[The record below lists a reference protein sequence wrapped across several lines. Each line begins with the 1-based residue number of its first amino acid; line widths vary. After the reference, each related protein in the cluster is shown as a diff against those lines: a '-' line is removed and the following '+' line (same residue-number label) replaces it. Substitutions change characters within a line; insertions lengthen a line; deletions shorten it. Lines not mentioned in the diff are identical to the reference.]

1 MPIDLEAL
9 SDRIRESFERQNQI
23 RDEALAQS
31 RNLIRHAARAIRAIH
46 RDDAD
51 LAYEN
56 LKQADAL
63 ATALREG
70 LSEDP
75 DLYFSGYAQ
84 DALKEYCEAHLTV
97 ATILNKDWPS
107 PEDLKVEFATYLNG
121 MSEVVG
127 ELRRRIMDIMREG
140 HSQEVE
146 RLLDVMDDIYAQLV
160 TMDFPD
166 ALTYGLRRRTDIA
179 RSIIERTQ
187 ADVTI
192 SYRQQE
198 LEKRITSLSEQLSQF
213 DSENQN
219 QKDD

>member
-9 SDRIRESFERQNQI
+9 SDRIRASFERKNQI
-23 RDEALAQS
+23 RDDALAQS

-46 RDDAD
+46 RDDTD

-56 LKQADAL
+56 LKLADAL

-70 LSEDP
+70 LSQDP

-107 PEDLKVEFATYLNG
+107 PEELSVEYATYLNG

-187 ADVTI
+187 ADVTV
-192 SYRQQE
+192 SYRQQQ
-198 LEKRITSLSEQLSQF
+198 LEKRIKNLSEQLSQI
-213 DSENQN
+213 DGLKNDE
-219 QKDD
+219 

>member
-1 MPIDLEAL
+1 MDNLEAL
-9 SDRIRESFERQNQI
+9 SDRIRESFERQNRI

-31 RNLIRHAARAIRAIH
+31 RNLTRHAARAIRAIH
-46 RDDAD
+46 RNDAD
-51 LAYEN
+51 MAREHLSEADKLA
-56 LKQADAL
+56 K
-63 ATALREG
+63 ALRKG

-75 DLYFSGYAQ
+75 DLYYSGYAQ

-97 ATILNKDWPS
+97 STILDKEWPS
-107 PEDLKVEFATYLNG
+107 PEDLQVPFATYLNG
-121 MSEVVG
+121 LSEVVG

-140 HSQEVE
+140 HSSEVE
-146 RLLDVMDDIYAQLV
+146 RLLDVMDEIYAQLV

-192 SYRQQE
+192 SYRQQQ
-198 LEKRITSLSEQLSQF
+198 LEKRLTDLSDQLF
-213 DSENQN
+213 KFEENN
-219 QKDD
+219 K

>member
-46 RDDAD
+46 REDAD

>member
-1 MPIDLEAL
+1 MMPIDLEAL
-9 SDRIRESFERQNQI
+9 SDRIRASFERKNQI
-23 RDEALAQS
+23 RDDALAQS

-46 RDDAD
+46 RDDTD

-56 LKQADAL
+56 LKLADAL

-70 LSEDP
+70 LSQDP

-107 PEDLKVEFATYLNG
+107 PEELSVEYATYLNG

-187 ADVTI
+187 ADVTV
-192 SYRQQE
+192 SYRQQQ
-198 LEKRITSLSEQLSQF
+198 LEKRIKNLSEQLSQI
-213 DSENQN
+213 DGLKNDE
-219 QKDD
+219 

>member
-1 MPIDLEAL
+1 MIDFEKL
-9 SDRIRESFERQNQI
+9 SDQIRESFVRKNEI
-23 RDEALAQS
+23 RDNALAQS

-46 RDDAD
+46 REDEALAQEHLSQADD
-51 LAYEN
+51 LAR
-56 LKQADAL
+56 
-63 ATALREG
+63 ALREG
-70 LSEDP
+70 LSADP
-75 DLYFSGYAQ
+75 DLYFSGYVQ
-84 DALKEYCEAHLTV
+84 DALKEYTEAHLTV
-97 ATILNKDWPS
+97 ATILDQEWPS
-107 PEDLKVEFATYLNG
+107 PDDLQVEYATYLNG

-140 HSQEVE
+140 HSPEVE

-192 SYRQQE
+192 SYRQQQ
-198 LEKRITSLSEQLSQF
+198 LEKRIADFSNKLTEI
-213 DSENQN
+213 EITT
-219 QKDD
+219 KDE

>member
-198 LEKRITSLSEQLSQF
+198 LEKRITSLSEQLTQF

>member
-9 SDRIRESFERQNQI
+9 SDRIRESFERKNQI
-23 RDEALAQS
+23 RDDALAQS

-46 RDDAD
+46 REDTD

-56 LKQADAL
+56 LEEANALADAL
-63 ATALREG
+63 RKG
-70 LSEDP
+70 LSQDP

-97 ATILNKDWPS
+97 ASILNKDWPS
-107 PEDLKVEFATYLNG
+107 PEDLNVEYPTYLNG

-187 ADVTI
+187 ADVTV

-198 LEKRITSLSEQLSQF
+198 LEKRITNLSEQLSRL
-213 DSENQN
+213 DINSDE
-219 QKDD
+219 D

>member
-1 MPIDLEAL
+1 MNFEDL
-9 SDRIRESFERQNQI
+9 SDRIRESFERQNKI
-23 RDEALAQS
+23 RDEALSQS
-31 RNLIRHAARAIRAIH
+31 RDLTRHAARAIRAIH
-46 RDDAD
+46 REDAALAAEHLAQAD
-51 LAYEN
+51 L
-56 LKQADAL
+56 L
-63 ATALREG
+63 AQALREG
-70 LSEDP
+70 LAQDP
-75 DLYFSGYAQ
+75 DLYYSGYAQ

-97 ATILNKDWPS
+97 ATILNRDWPA
-107 PEDLKVEFATYLNG
+107 PEELQVEFATYLNG

-192 SYRQQE
+192 SYRQQQ
-198 LEKRITSLSEQLSQF
+198 LEKRISNLSNQLSGLEIH
-213 DSENQN
+213 DKEE
-219 QKDD
+219 